1 MKAEVLSEFSHLPV
15 IPDERGDDIHNLHLA
30 DRADLIVFLA
40 GNQFMLAA
48 ELMQAFQK
56 QYPEV
61 ENIFY
66 ETLPPGLELKQILAG
81 GAMFRGQII
90 DVCPDVYTSVS
101 LKNMQLLEEEDLI
114 FNDYFVYAH
123 NRLSL
128 MVARGNPKKI
138 VSVSDLAR
146 EDVRVSQPDPEV
158 EDIGQYIINMY
169 LKSGGENL
177 VKIIMQDKVSRGLTS
192 LTTVHHR
199 QTPQRIINGLA
210 DVGPV
215 WQTEILSAQE
225 KGLPVEGVEVGHDLD
240 QHEAVN
246 YYVCRLKKGL
256 HLDNGEKFV
265 RFLKSRQTQ
274 DIYRKYGFVPE
285 EF

>member
-1 MKAEVLSEFSHLPV
+1 MDKKLPV
-15 IPDERGDDIHNLHLA
+15 IPDEREEDLQNLHLA

-40 GNQFMLAA
+40 GNQFMLAG

-81 GAMFRGQII
+81 GAMFRGQVI

-101 LKNMQLLEEEDLI
+101 LKSMQLLEEKDLI

-146 EDVRVSQPDPEV
+146 EDMRVSQPDPEV
-158 EDIGQYIINMY
+158 EDIGHYILNMY
-169 LKSGGENL
+169 LKAGGENL
-177 VKIIMQDKVSRGLTS
+177 VRTIMQDKLSRGLTR

-199 QTPQRIINGLA
+199 ETPERIMNGQA

-215 WQTEILSAQE
+215 WYTEILSAQQ
-225 KGLPVEGVEVGHDLD
+225 KGLPLEGVEVGEDLD
-240 QHEAVN
+240 QHEEVN

-256 HLDNGEKFV
+256 HQENGKKFV
-265 RFLKSRQTQ
+265 RFLKSGQAQ
-274 DIYRKYGFVPE
+274 DIYKKFGFVPE